1 MLYMETCLQGLLPSP
16 LEPVHFPFYLGPL
29 FQLTMETM
37 LRMVEALDIGAFCLF
52 AHCLLAALV
61 MGLAW

>member
-37 LRMVEALDIGAFCLF
+37 LRMVEALDIGAVCLF